1 MNTMKKVYIEKND
14 KQSPVEGS
22 SPEKGGAKRRGKA
35 TAQGA
40 KKTKGRRKRA
50 KVVMPKINNMQKPA
64 GMKLEEWQ
72 VALRKLQAEKETF
85 AIRMVDEQ
93 YAPGEFRVAN
103 AATRNEYKVVYRG
116 KNSLWNYCSCYD
128 FKTSQLGTCKHM
140 EAVKLWVRKK
150 RKKVQVAEPDYSS
163 VYIDYKGPRRVK
175 IRIGDHGREMLE
187 RLAKD
192 YFDESGVLREDA
204 YARFDVFVQAAK
216 AIAPD
221 FRCYDDALDYVLE
234 RRDRIK
240 RCRLLEEKYTDEYL
254 DQMLTVPL
262 YPYQKEGTRFAVR
275 AGKAIIADEMG
286 LGKTLQA
293 IASAEVYLREG
304 MAEQVLVVCP
314 TSLKYQWKREIERFT
329 GGDRV
334 ESSGKGVE
342 DGLTIPK
349 VVVVEGAPAKRA
361 KLYKAP
367 APYKIVSYHTMC
379 NDVRH
384 LGKLDTDVLIM
395 DEIQRLKN
403 WDTLISRAARKIA
416 SRYAVLLSGT
426 PMENRLEEL
435 YANMELVDQ
444 FCLGPY
450 YQFRDQHILLHP
462 ETGAIMGYKD
472 LNAIG
477 EAVSN
482 RLLRRTKKGVR
493 LQLPKRSDQFVLVPM
508 TQRQDDLHSEFKWD
522 LLVILNK
529 YRKYHYMTEQDRLH
543 VLKLLGQMRM
553 VADSTFILEQNLTT
567 RSDVKIAEV
576 MNLLDNVL
584 ESGDEKV
591 VVFSEW
597 ERMTRLVAM
606 ELDKRGVRYEYLNGR
621 VPSKRR
627 GELVDDF
634 TMLPESRVFLSTDA
648 GSTGLNL
655 QVAST
660 LINMDL
666 PWNPAVLEQRI
677 ARIFRLGQEK
687 PVQIINLVSK
697 GSIEEGMINKLRF
710 KKSMF
715 EGVLDGGADTV
726 FVDESKFKKLMD
738 DLTIVME
745 ATPDAPEVE
754 YVDEEVEQE
763 QKGKTAA
770 EASLDEVLADA
781 SEPDDESSVDQGA
794 SLNHEPCAEHES
806 SPEHEFSAEQEASA
820 NHESLAT
827 HQSSED
833 QHPSVGHESSAGQ
846 ELSANHDSSQGQTAT
861 KAQED
866 AQSRPSSHHAS
877 PHPQQLVSQGV
888 SFFSGLAETLKSA
901 EATQQLVDSIVET
914 DKETGETHLKIPVGS
929 KDTVMQMLTLFGKL
943 MNK

>member
-1 MNTMKKVYIEKND
+1 MNTMKKVYIEKKD

-22 SPEKGGAKRRGKA
+22 NPEKDGSKRRGKA

-40 KKTKGRRKRA
+40 KKTKGRCKRA

-116 KNSLWNYCSCYD
+116 KDSLWNYCSCYD

-334 ESSGKGVE
+334 ESSGKGMD

-361 KLYKAP
+361 KLYKTP

-462 ETGAIMGYKD
+462 ETGGIMGYKD

-529 YRKYHYMTEQDRLH
+529 YRKYHYMTEQDRLR

-567 RSDVKIAEV
+567 RSDVKIAEA

-634 TMLPESRVFLSTDA
+634 TTLPESRVFLSTDA

-794 SLNHEPCAEHES
+794 SVDYEPSAEHES
-806 SPEHEFSAEQEASA
+806 SPEHELSAEQEASA
-820 NHESLAT
+820 DHESLAT

-861 KAQED
+861 KAQEG

-929 KDTVMQMLTLFGKL
+929 KDTVILMLTLFGKL

>member
-1 MNTMKKVYIEKND
+1 MNTMKKVYIEKKD

-22 SPEKGGAKRRGKA
+22 SPEKDGAKRRGKA

-116 KNSLWNYCSCYD
+116 KDSLWNYCSCYD

-334 ESSGKGVE
+334 ESSGKGMD

-426 PMENRLEEL
+426 PMENKLEEL

-462 ETGAIMGYKD
+462 ETGGIMGYKD

-508 TQRQDDLHSEFKWD
+508 TQRQDDLHSEFS
-522 LLVILNK
+522 N
-529 YRKYHYMTEQDRLH
+529 
-543 VLKLLGQMRM
+543 
-553 VADSTFILEQNLTT
+553 S
-567 RSDVKIAEV
+567 
-576 MNLLDNVL
+576 
-584 ESGDEKV
+584 
-591 VVFSEW
+591 
-597 ERMTRLVAM
+597 
-606 ELDKRGVRYEYLNGR
+606 
-621 VPSKRR
+621 
-627 GELVDDF
+627 
-634 TMLPESRVFLSTDA
+634 
-648 GSTGLNL
+648 
-655 QVAST
+655 
-660 LINMDL
+660 
-666 PWNPAVLEQRI
+666 
-677 ARIFRLGQEK
+677 
-687 PVQIINLVSK
+687 
-697 GSIEEGMINKLRF
+697 
-710 KKSMF
+710 
-715 EGVLDGGADTV
+715 
-726 FVDESKFKKLMD
+726 
-738 DLTIVME
+738 
-745 ATPDAPEVE
+745 
-754 YVDEEVEQE
+754 
-763 QKGKTAA
+763 
-770 EASLDEVLADA
+770 
-781 SEPDDESSVDQGA
+781 
-794 SLNHEPCAEHES
+794 
-806 SPEHEFSAEQEASA
+806 
-820 NHESLAT
+820 
-827 HQSSED
+827 
-833 QHPSVGHESSAGQ
+833 
-846 ELSANHDSSQGQTAT
+846 
-861 KAQED
+861 
-866 AQSRPSSHHAS
+866 
-877 PHPQQLVSQGV
+877 
-888 SFFSGLAETLKSA
+888 
-901 EATQQLVDSIVET
+901 
-914 DKETGETHLKIPVGS
+914 
-929 KDTVMQMLTLFGKL
+929 
-943 MNK
+943 

>member
-1 MNTMKKVYIEKND
+1 MNTMKKVYIEKKD

-22 SPEKGGAKRRGKA
+22 SPEKDGAKRRGKA

-116 KNSLWNYCSCYD
+116 KDSLWNYCSCYD

-334 ESSGKGVE
+334 ECSGEGVE
-342 DGLTIPK
+342 DGLAIPK

-426 PMENRLEEL
+426 PMENKLEEL

-462 ETGAIMGYKD
+462 ETGGIMGYKD

-529 YRKYHYMTEQDRLH
+529 YRKYHYMTEQDRLR

-553 VADSTFILEQNLTT
+553 VADSTFVLEQNLTT

-634 TMLPESRVFLSTDA
+634 TTLPESRVFLSTDA

-820 NHESLAT
+820 DHESLAT

>member
-1 MNTMKKVYIEKND
+1 MNTMKKVYIEKKD

-22 SPEKGGAKRRGKA
+22 SPEKDGAKRRGKA

-116 KNSLWNYCSCYD
+116 KDSLWNYCSCYD

-334 ESSGKGVE
+334 ECSGEGMD

-349 VVVVEGAPAKRA
+349 VVVVEGTPAKRA

-426 PMENRLEEL
+426 PMENKLEEL

-529 YRKYHYMTEQDRLH
+529 YRKYHYMTEQDRLR

-634 TMLPESRVFLSTDA
+634 TTLPESRVFLSTDA

-763 QKGKTAA
+763 QKGKTAT

-781 SEPDDESSVDQGA
+781 SEPDDESSVEQGA
-794 SLNHEPCAEHES
+794 SVNHEPLAEHES

-820 NHESLAT
+820 GHESLVT

-833 QHPSVGHESSAGQ
+833 QHPSADHGASAAQG
-846 ELSANHDSSQGQTAT
+846 SAANHDSSQGQTAT
-861 KAQED
+861 KAQD
-866 AQSRPSSHHAS
+866 GAQNRPSSHHAS

-929 KDTVMQMLTLFGKL
+929 KDTVIQMLTLFGKL

>member
-1 MNTMKKVYIEKND
+1 MNTIKKVYIEKKD

-93 YAPGEFRVAN
+93 YAPGEFRVVN

-116 KNSLWNYCSCYD
+116 KDSLWNYCSCYD

-334 ESSGKGVE
+334 ECSGEGVE

-426 PMENRLEEL
+426 PMENKLEEL

-462 ETGAIMGYKD
+462 ETGGIMGYKD

-529 YRKYHYMTEQDRLH
+529 YRKYHYMTEQDRLR

-634 TMLPESRVFLSTDA
+634 TTLPESRVFLSTDA

-726 FVDESKFKKLMD
+726 FADESKFKKLMD
-738 DLTIVME
+738 DLTIVMK

-763 QKGKTAA
+763 QKGKTAT

-781 SEPDDESSVDQGA
+781 SEPDDESSVDRG
-794 SLNHEPCAEHES
+794 SSVDHEPSAEHES
-806 SPEHEFSAEQEASA
+806 SPEYEFSAEQEASA
-820 NHESLAT
+820 DHESLAT
-827 HQSSED
+827 HQSSEG
-833 QHPSVGHESSAGQ
+833 QHPSADHGASAAQG
-846 ELSANHDSSQGQTAT
+846 SAANHDSSQGQTAT
-861 KAQED
+861 KAQD
-866 AQSRPSSHHAS
+866 GVQSRTSSHHAS

-914 DKETGETHLKIPVGS
+914 DKETGEAHLKIPVGS

>member
-1 MNTMKKVYIEKND
+1 MSTMKKVHIEK
-14 KQSPVEGS
+14 KEEQSPAEAS
-22 SPEKGGAKRRGKA
+22 NPEKDGGKRRWKA
-35 TAQGA
+35 TAQGT

-116 KNSLWNYCSCYD
+116 KDSLWNYCSCYD

-192 YFDESGVLREDA
+192 YFDDSGVLREDA

-349 VVVVEGAPAKRA
+349 VVVVEGTPAKRD

-367 APYKIVSYHTMC
+367 APYKIVSYHTMS

-384 LGKLDTDVLIM
+384 LGKLDADVLIM

-426 PMENRLEEL
+426 PMENKLEEL

-462 ETGAIMGYKD
+462 ETGGIMGYKD

-529 YRKYHYMTEQDRLH
+529 YRKYHYMTEQDRLR

-606 ELDKRGVRYEYLNGR
+606 ELDKRGISYEYLNGR

-634 TMLPESRVFLSTDA
+634 TTLPESRVFLSTDA

-738 DLTIVME
+738 DLAFVME

-763 QKGKTAA
+763 QKGKTSV
-770 EASLDEVLADA
+770 EVSLDEALADA
-781 SEPDDESSVDQGA
+781 SEADDESSVDQ
-794 SLNHEPCAEHES
+794 ES
-806 SPEHEFSAEQEASA
+806 SVDYGPSAEYESSA
-820 NHESLAT
+820 DYESLAT
-827 HQSSED
+827 HQSSEGQLPSADHGAIAD
-833 QHPSVGHESSAGQ
+833 QEPP
-846 ELSANHDSSQGQTAT
+846 ANHDPSQGQTPM
-861 KAQED
+861 KAQD
-866 AQSRPSSHHAS
+866 GAQERPSSHHAS

-914 DKETGETHLKIPVGS
+914 DKETGEAHLKIPVGS

>member
-1 MNTMKKVYIEKND
+1 MSTMKKVHIEK
-14 KQSPVEGS
+14 KEEQSPVEAA
-22 SPEKGGAKRRGKA
+22 SPEKGGGKRRGKA

-72 VALRKLQAEKETF
+72 IALRKLQAEKETF

-93 YAPGEFRVAN
+93 YALGEFRVVN

-116 KNSLWNYCSCYD
+116 KDSLWNYCSCYD

-140 EAVKLWVRKK
+140 EAVKLWVRQK

-349 VVVVEGAPAKRA
+349 VVVVEGTPAKRA
-361 KLYKAP
+361 KLHKAP
-367 APYKIVSYHTMC
+367 APYKIVSYHTMS

-403 WDTLISRAARKIA
+403 WDTLISAHI
-416 SRYAVLLSGT
+416 
-426 PMENRLEEL
+426 
-435 YANMELVDQ
+435 
-444 FCLGPY
+444 
-450 YQFRDQHILLHP
+450 ILLC
-462 ETGAIMGYKD
+462 
-472 LNAIG
+472 
-477 EAVSN
+477 
-482 RLLRRTKKGVR
+482 
-493 LQLPKRSDQFVLVPM
+493 F
-508 TQRQDDLHSEFKWD
+508 
-522 LLVILNK
+522 
-529 YRKYHYMTEQDRLH
+529 
-543 VLKLLGQMRM
+543 
-553 VADSTFILEQNLTT
+553 
-567 RSDVKIAEV
+567 
-576 MNLLDNVL
+576 
-584 ESGDEKV
+584 
-591 VVFSEW
+591 
-597 ERMTRLVAM
+597 
-606 ELDKRGVRYEYLNGR
+606 
-621 VPSKRR
+621 
-627 GELVDDF
+627 
-634 TMLPESRVFLSTDA
+634 
-648 GSTGLNL
+648 
-655 QVAST
+655 
-660 LINMDL
+660 
-666 PWNPAVLEQRI
+666 
-677 ARIFRLGQEK
+677 
-687 PVQIINLVSK
+687 
-697 GSIEEGMINKLRF
+697 
-710 KKSMF
+710 
-715 EGVLDGGADTV
+715 
-726 FVDESKFKKLMD
+726 
-738 DLTIVME
+738 
-745 ATPDAPEVE
+745 
-754 YVDEEVEQE
+754 
-763 QKGKTAA
+763 
-770 EASLDEVLADA
+770 
-781 SEPDDESSVDQGA
+781 
-794 SLNHEPCAEHES
+794 
-806 SPEHEFSAEQEASA
+806 
-820 NHESLAT
+820 
-827 HQSSED
+827 
-833 QHPSVGHESSAGQ
+833 
-846 ELSANHDSSQGQTAT
+846 
-861 KAQED
+861 
-866 AQSRPSSHHAS
+866 
-877 PHPQQLVSQGV
+877 
-888 SFFSGLAETLKSA
+888 
-901 EATQQLVDSIVET
+901 
-914 DKETGETHLKIPVGS
+914 
-929 KDTVMQMLTLFGKL
+929 
-943 MNK
+943 

>member
-1 MNTMKKVYIEKND
+1 MNTMKKVYIEKKD

-116 KNSLWNYCSCYD
+116 KDSLWNYCSCYD

-204 YARFDVFVQAAK
+204 YARFDVFIQAAK

-334 ESSGKGVE
+334 ECSGEGVE

-384 LGKLDTDVLIM
+384 QGKLDTDVLIM

-426 PMENRLEEL
+426 PMENKLEEL

-462 ETGAIMGYKD
+462 ETGGIMGYKD

-529 YRKYHYMTEQDRLH
+529 YRKYHYMTEQDRLR

-634 TMLPESRVFLSTDA
+634 TTLPESRVFLSTDA

-738 DLTIVME
+738 DLTIVMK

-794 SLNHEPCAEHES
+794 SVDHEPSAEHES

-820 NHESLAT
+820 DHESLAT
-827 HQSSED
+827 HQSSEG
-833 QHPSVGHESSAGQ
+833 QHPSAEHGASAVQG
-846 ELSANHDSSQGQTAT
+846 SAANHDSSQGQTAT
-861 KAQED
+861 KAQEG

-929 KDTVMQMLTLFGKL
+929 KNTVIQMLTLFGKL

>member
-1 MNTMKKVYIEKND
+1 MNTMKKVYIEKKD

-116 KNSLWNYCSCYD
+116 KDSLWNYCSCYD

-334 ESSGKGVE
+334 ESSGEGVE

-349 VVVVEGAPAKRA
+349 VVVVEGTPAKRA
-361 KLYKAP
+361 KLYKTP

-426 PMENRLEEL
+426 PMENKLEEL

-462 ETGAIMGYKD
+462 ETGGIMGYKD

-529 YRKYHYMTEQDRLH
+529 YRKYHYMTEQDRLR

-553 VADSTFILEQNLTT
+553 VADSTFILEQNLMT

-634 TMLPESRVFLSTDA
+634 TTLPESRVFLSTDA

-763 QKGKTAA
+763 QKGKTAT

-781 SEPDDESSVDQGA
+781 SEPDDESSVEQGA
-794 SLNHEPCAEHES
+794 SVNHEPLAEHES

-820 NHESLAT
+820 GHESLAT

-861 KAQED
+861 KAQD
-866 AQSRPSSHHAS
+866 GAQSRPSSHHAS

>member
-1 MNTMKKVYIEKND
+1 MKKVYIEKKD
-14 KQSPVEGS
+14 KQTPVEGS

-116 KNSLWNYCSCYD
+116 KDNLWNYCSCYD

-204 YARFDVFVQAAK
+204 YARFDVFIQAAK

-334 ESSGKGVE
+334 ECSGEGVE
-342 DGLTIPK
+342 DGLAIPK

-426 PMENRLEEL
+426 PMENKLEEL

-529 YRKYHYMTEQDRLH
+529 YRKYHYMTEQDRLR

-553 VADSTFILEQNLTT
+553 VADSTFVLEQNLTT

-634 TMLPESRVFLSTDA
+634 TTLPESRVFLSTDA

-715 EGVLDGGADTV
+715 EGVLNGGADTV

-820 NHESLAT
+820 DHESLAT

-861 KAQED
+861 KAQEG

-929 KDTVMQMLTLFGKL
+929 KDAVIQMLTLFGKL

>member
-1 MNTMKKVYIEKND
+1 MNTMKKVYIEKKD

-116 KNSLWNYCSCYD
+116 KDSLWNYCSCYD

-334 ESSGKGVE
+334 ECSGEGVE

-426 PMENRLEEL
+426 PMENKLEEL

-462 ETGAIMGYKD
+462 ETGGIMGYKD

-529 YRKYHYMTEQDRLH
+529 YRKYHYMTEQDRLR

-634 TMLPESRVFLSTDA
+634 TTLPESRVFLSTDA

-763 QKGKTAA
+763 QKGKTAT

-781 SEPDDESSVDQGA
+781 SEPDDESSVEQGA
-794 SLNHEPCAEHES
+794 SVNHEPLAEHES

-820 NHESLAT
+820 DHESLAT

-833 QHPSVGHESSAGQ
+833 QHPSVGHESSADQ

-861 KAQED
+861 KAQEG

>member
-1 MNTMKKVYIEKND
+1 MSTMKKVPIEK
-14 KQSPVEGS
+14 KEEQSPVEVS
-22 SPEKGGAKRRGKA
+22 SPEKGGGKRRGKA

-40 KKTKGRRKRA
+40 KKTKGRHKRA

-72 VALRKLQAEKETF
+72 IALRKLQAEKETF

-93 YAPGEFRVAN
+93 YAPGEFRVVN
-103 AATRNEYKVVYRG
+103 AATRSEYKVVYRG
-116 KNSLWNYCSCYD
+116 KDSQWNYCSCYD

-150 RKKVQVAEPDYSS
+150 RKKVQVAGPDYSS

-192 YFDESGVLREDA
+192 YFDELGVLREDA

-349 VVVVEGAPAKRA
+349 VVVVEGTPAKRD

-367 APYKIVSYHTMC
+367 APYKIVSYHTMS

-426 PMENRLEEL
+426 PMENKLEEL

-462 ETGAIMGYKD
+462 ETGGIMGYKD

-529 YRKYHYMTEQDRLH
+529 YRKYHYMTEQDRLR

-597 ERMTRLVAM
+597 ERMTRLMAM

-634 TMLPESRVFLSTDA
+634 TTLPESRVFLSTDA

-738 DLTIVME
+738 DLAVVME

-763 QKGKTAA
+763 QKGKTSV
-770 EASLDEVLADA
+770 EASLDEALADA
-781 SEPDDESSVDQGA
+781 SEADDESSVDQ
-794 SLNHEPCAEHES
+794 ES
-806 SPEHEFSAEQEASA
+806 SVDYGPSAEYESSA
-820 NHESLAT
+820 DYESLAT
-827 HQSSED
+827 HQSSEGQLPSADHGAIAD
-833 QHPSVGHESSAGQ
+833 QEPP
-846 ELSANHDSSQGQTAT
+846 ANHDPSQGQTPT
-861 KAQED
+861 KAQD
-866 AQSRPSSHHAS
+866 GAQERPSSHHAL

-914 DKETGETHLKIPVGS
+914 DKETGEAHLKIPVGS
-929 KDTVMQMLTLFGKL
+929 KNTVMQMLTLFGKL

>member
-1 MNTMKKVYIEKND
+1 MNTMKKVYIEKKD

-22 SPEKGGAKRRGKA
+22 SPEKDGAKRRGKA

-334 ESSGKGVE
+334 ECSGEGVE

-426 PMENRLEEL
+426 PMENKLEEL

-462 ETGAIMGYKD
+462 ETGGIMGYKD

-529 YRKYHYMTEQDRLH
+529 YRKYHYMTEQDRLR

-634 TMLPESRVFLSTDA
+634 TTLPESRVFLSTDA

-820 NHESLAT
+820 DHESLAT
-827 HQSSED
+827 YQSSED

>member
-1 MNTMKKVYIEKND
+1 MSTMKKVPIEK
-14 KQSPVEGS
+14 KEEQSPVEAS
-22 SPEKGGAKRRGKA
+22 SPEKGGGKRRGKA

-40 KKTKGRRKRA
+40 KKTKGRHKRA

-72 VALRKLQAEKETF
+72 IALRKLQAEKETF

-93 YAPGEFRVAN
+93 YAPGEFRVVN
-103 AATRNEYKVVYRG
+103 AATRSEYKVVYRG
-116 KNSLWNYCSCYD
+116 KDSQWNYCSCYD

-192 YFDESGVLREDA
+192 YFDELGVLREDA

-349 VVVVEGAPAKRA
+349 VVVVEGTPAKRD

-367 APYKIVSYHTMC
+367 APYKIVSYHTMS

-426 PMENRLEEL
+426 PMENKLEEL

-462 ETGAIMGYKD
+462 ETGGIMGYKD

-529 YRKYHYMTEQDRLH
+529 YRKYHYMTEQDRLR

-606 ELDKRGVRYEYLNGR
+606 ELDKRGISYEYLNGR

-634 TMLPESRVFLSTDA
+634 TTLPESRVFLSTDA

-738 DLTIVME
+738 DLAVVME

-763 QKGKTAA
+763 QKGKTSV
-770 EASLDEVLADA
+770 EASLDEALADA
-781 SEPDDESSVDQGA
+781 SEADDESSVDQKSSVDYGP
-794 SLNHEPCAEHES
+794 SAEYES
-806 SPEHEFSAEQEASA
+806 SADY
-820 NHESLAT
+820 ESLAT
-827 HQSSED
+827 HQSSEGQLPSADHGAIAD
-833 QHPSVGHESSAGQ
+833 QEPP
-846 ELSANHDSSQGQTAT
+846 ANHDPSQGQTPT
-861 KAQED
+861 KAQDGTQE
-866 AQSRPSSHHAS
+866 RPSSHHAS

-914 DKETGETHLKIPVGS
+914 DKETGEAHLKIPVGS

>member
-342 DGLTIPK
+342 DGLAIPK

-781 SEPDDESSVDQGA
+781 SEPDDESSVDRG
-794 SLNHEPCAEHES
+794 SSVDYEPSAEHES
-806 SPEHEFSAEQEASA
+806 SPEYEFSAEQEASA
-820 NHESLAT
+820 DHESLAT

-861 KAQED
+861 KAQEG

-929 KDTVMQMLTLFGKL
+929 KDTVIQMLTLFGKL

>member
-1 MNTMKKVYIEKND
+1 MNTMKKVYIEKKD

-22 SPEKGGAKRRGKA
+22 SPEKDGAKRRGKA

-116 KNSLWNYCSCYD
+116 KDSLWNYCSCYD

-334 ESSGKGVE
+334 ECSGEGVE

-426 PMENRLEEL
+426 PMENKLEEL

-462 ETGAIMGYKD
+462 ETGGIMGYKD

-493 LQLPKRSDQFVLVPM
+493 LQLPKRNDQFVLVPM

-529 YRKYHYMTEQDRLH
+529 YRKYHYMTEQDRLR

-763 QKGKTAA
+763 QKGKTAT

-781 SEPDDESSVDQGA
+781 SEPDDESSVEQGA
-794 SLNHEPCAEHES
+794 SVNHEPLAEHES

-820 NHESLAT
+820 GHESLVT

-833 QHPSVGHESSAGQ
+833 QHPSADHGASAAQG
-846 ELSANHDSSQGQTAT
+846 SAANHDSFQGQTAT
-861 KAQED
+861 KAQD
-866 AQSRPSSHHAS
+866 GAQSRPSSHHAS

-929 KDTVMQMLTLFGKL
+929 KDTVIQMLTLFGKL

>member
-1 MNTMKKVYIEKND
+1 MNTMKKVYIEKKD
-14 KQSPVEGS
+14 KQSPVKGS
-22 SPEKGGAKRRGKA
+22 SPEKDGAKRRGKA

-40 KKTKGRRKRA
+40 KKTKGLRKRA

-116 KNSLWNYCSCYD
+116 KDSLWNYCSCYD

-334 ESSGKGVE
+334 ECSGEGVE

-426 PMENRLEEL
+426 PMENKLEEL

-462 ETGAIMGYKD
+462 ETGGIMGYKD

-529 YRKYHYMTEQDRLH
+529 YRKYHYMTEQDRLR

-763 QKGKTAA
+763 QKGKTAT

-781 SEPDDESSVDQGA
+781 SEPDDESSVDRGA

-806 SPEHEFSAEQEASA
+806 SPEHEF
-820 NHESLAT
+820 
-827 HQSSED
+827 
-833 QHPSVGHESSAGQ
+833 SAGQ

-861 KAQED
+861 KAQEG

>member
-1 MNTMKKVYIEKND
+1 MKKVPIEK
-14 KQSPVEGS
+14 KEEQSPMGAS
-22 SPEKGGAKRRGKA
+22 SPEKGGGKRRGKA

-72 VALRKLQAEKETF
+72 IALRKLQAEKETF

-93 YAPGEFRVAN
+93 YAPGEFRVVN
-103 AATRNEYKVVYRG
+103 AATRSEYKVVYRG
-116 KNSLWNYCSCYD
+116 KNCLWNYCSCYD

-187 RLAKD
+187 RLAID

-349 VVVVEGAPAKRA
+349 VVVVEGTPAKRA

-367 APYKIVSYHTMC
+367 APYKIVSYHTMS

-426 PMENRLEEL
+426 PMENKLEEL

-462 ETGAIMGYKD
+462 ETGGIMGYKD

-529 YRKYHYMTEQDRLH
+529 YRKYHYMTEQDRLR
-543 VLKLLGQMRM
+543 VLKLLSQMRM

-606 ELDKRGVRYEYLNGR
+606 ELDKRGIRYEYLNGR

-634 TMLPESRVFLSTDA
+634 TTLPESRVFLSTDA

-726 FVDESKFKKLMD
+726 FVDESKFN
-738 DLTIVME
+738 
-745 ATPDAPEVE
+745 P
-754 YVDEEVEQE
+754 
-763 QKGKTAA
+763 
-770 EASLDEVLADA
+770 SLI
-781 SEPDDESSVDQGA
+781 
-794 SLNHEPCAEHES
+794 
-806 SPEHEFSAEQEASA
+806 
-820 NHESLAT
+820 
-827 HQSSED
+827 
-833 QHPSVGHESSAGQ
+833 
-846 ELSANHDSSQGQTAT
+846 
-861 KAQED
+861 
-866 AQSRPSSHHAS
+866 
-877 PHPQQLVSQGV
+877 PH
-888 SFFSGLAETLKSA
+888 
-901 EATQQLVDSIVET
+901 
-914 DKETGETHLKIPVGS
+914 
-929 KDTVMQMLTLFGKL
+929 
-943 MNK
+943 

>member
-1 MNTMKKVYIEKND
+1 MNTMKKVYIEKKD

-22 SPEKGGAKRRGKA
+22 SPEKDGAKRRGKA

-116 KNSLWNYCSCYD
+116 KDSLWNYCSCYD

-204 YARFDVFVQAAK
+204 YARFDVFIQAAK

-334 ESSGKGVE
+334 ESSGEGVE

-426 PMENRLEEL
+426 PMENKLEEL

-529 YRKYHYMTEQDRLH
+529 YRKYHYMTEQDRLR

-634 TMLPESRVFLSTDA
+634 TTLPESRVFLSTDA

-763 QKGKTAA
+763 QKGKTAT

-781 SEPDDESSVDQGA
+781 SEPDDESSVDRG
-794 SLNHEPCAEHES
+794 SSVNHEPLAEHES

-820 NHESLAT
+820 DHESLAT

-833 QHPSVGHESSAGQ
+833 QHPSVDHESSAGQ
-846 ELSANHDSSQGQTAT
+846 ELSANHDPSQGQTAS

-929 KDTVMQMLTLFGKL
+929 KDTVIQMLTLFGKL

>member
-1 MNTMKKVYIEKND
+1 MSTMKKVPIEK
-14 KQSPVEGS
+14 KEEQSPMGAS
-22 SPEKGGAKRRGKA
+22 SPEKGGGKRRGKV

-72 VALRKLQAEKETF
+72 IALRKLQAEKETF

-93 YAPGEFRVAN
+93 YAPGEFRVVN
-103 AATRNEYKVVYRG
+103 AATRSEYKVVYRG
-116 KNSLWNYCSCYD
+116 KDSLWNYCSCYD

-192 YFDESGVLREDA
+192 YFDELGVLREDA

-349 VVVVEGAPAKRA
+349 VVVVEGTPAKRA

-367 APYKIVSYHTMC
+367 APYKIVSYHTMS

-426 PMENRLEEL
+426 PMENKLEEL

-462 ETGAIMGYKD
+462 ETGGIMGYKD

-529 YRKYHYMTEQDRLH
+529 YRKYHYMTEQDRLR
-543 VLKLLGQMRM
+543 VLKLLSQMRM

-606 ELDKRGVRYEYLNGR
+606 ELDKRGIRYEYLNGR

-634 TMLPESRVFLSTDA
+634 TTLPESRVFLSTDA

-738 DLTIVME
+738 DLAVVME

-763 QKGKTAA
+763 QKGKTSV
-770 EASLDEVLADA
+770 EASLDEALADA
-781 SEPDDESSVDQGA
+781 SEADDDSSVDQESSVDYGP
-794 SLNHEPCAEHES
+794 SAEYES
-806 SPEHEFSAEQEASA
+806 SADY
-820 NHESLAT
+820 ESLAT
-827 HQSSED
+827 HQSSEGQLPSADHGAIAD
-833 QHPSVGHESSAGQ
+833 QEPP
-846 ELSANHDSSQGQTAT
+846 ANHDPSQGQTPT
-861 KAQED
+861 KAQDGAKE
-866 AQSRPSSHHAS
+866 RPSSHHAS

-914 DKETGETHLKIPVGS
+914 DKETGEAHLKIPVGS

>member
-1 MNTMKKVYIEKND
+1 MNTMKKVYIEKKD

-22 SPEKGGAKRRGKA
+22 SPEKDGAKRRGKA

-116 KNSLWNYCSCYD
+116 KDSLWNYCSCYD

-334 ESSGKGVE
+334 ECSGEGVE

-361 KLYKAP
+361 KLYKAH

-426 PMENRLEEL
+426 PMENKLEEL

-462 ETGAIMGYKD
+462 ETGGIMGYKD

-529 YRKYHYMTEQDRLH
+529 YRKYHYMTEQDRLR

-567 RSDVKIAEV
+567 RSDVKIAEA

-794 SLNHEPCAEHES
+794 SVNHEPCAEHES

-820 NHESLAT
+820 DHESLAT

-861 KAQED
+861 KAQEG

>member
-1 MNTMKKVYIEKND
+1 MSTMKKVPIEK
-14 KQSPVEGS
+14 KEEQSPMGAS
-22 SPEKGGAKRRGKA
+22 IPEKGGGKRRGKA

-40 KKTKGRRKRA
+40 KKTKGRHKRA

-72 VALRKLQAEKETF
+72 IALRKLQAEKETF

-93 YAPGEFRVAN
+93 YAPGEFRVVN
-103 AATRNEYKVVYRG
+103 AATRSEYKVVYRG
-116 KNSLWNYCSCYD
+116 KDSQWNYCSCYD

-334 ESSGKGVE
+334 ESSGEGVE

-426 PMENRLEEL
+426 PMENKLEEL

-529 YRKYHYMTEQDRLH
+529 YRKYHYMTEQDRLR

-567 RSDVKIAEV
+567 RSDIKIAEV

-597 ERMTRLVAM
+597 ERMTLLVAM

-634 TMLPESRVFLSTDA
+634 TTLPESRVFLSTDA

-763 QKGKTAA
+763 QKRKTAT

-781 SEPDDESSVDQGA
+781 SEPDDESSVDRG
-794 SLNHEPCAEHES
+794 SSVDYEPSAEHES
-806 SPEHEFSAEQEASA
+806 SPEYEFSAEQEASA
-820 NHESLAT
+820 GHESLAT
-827 HQSSED
+827 QQSSED

-861 KAQED
+861 KAQEG
-866 AQSRPSSHHAS
+866 AQSRPSSHRAS

>member
-1 MNTMKKVYIEKND
+1 MNTMKKVYIEKKD

-22 SPEKGGAKRRGKA
+22 SPEKDGAKRRGKA

-116 KNSLWNYCSCYD
+116 KDSLWNYCSCYD

-334 ESSGKGVE
+334 ESSGKGMD

-384 LGKLDTDVLIM
+384 LGKLDTVVLLM

-426 PMENRLEEL
+426 PMENKLEEL

-462 ETGAIMGYKD
+462 ETGGIMGYKD

-529 YRKYHYMTEQDRLH
+529 YRKYHYMTEQDRLR

-634 TMLPESRVFLSTDA
+634 TTLPESRVFLSTDA

-763 QKGKTAA
+763 QKGKTAT

-781 SEPDDESSVDQGA
+781 SEPDDESSVDRG
-794 SLNHEPCAEHES
+794 SSVNHEPLAEHES

-820 NHESLAT
+820 GHESLVT

-833 QHPSVGHESSAGQ
+833 QHPSADHGASAAQGAA
-846 ELSANHDSSQGQTAT
+846 ANHDSSQGQTAT
-861 KAQED
+861 KTQD
-866 AQSRPSSHHAS
+866 GAQSRPSSHHAS

>member
-1 MNTMKKVYIEKND
+1 MNTMKKVYIEKKD

-22 SPEKGGAKRRGKA
+22 SPEKDGAKRRGKA

-334 ESSGKGVE
+334 ECSGEGVE

-426 PMENRLEEL
+426 PMENKLEEL

-477 EAVSN
+477 EVVSN

-529 YRKYHYMTEQDRLH
+529 YRKYHYMTEQDRLR

-781 SEPDDESSVDQGA
+781 SEPDDESSVDRG
-794 SLNHEPCAEHES
+794 SSVDYEPSAEHES
-806 SPEHEFSAEQEASA
+806 SPEYEFSAEQEASA
-820 NHESLAT
+820 DHESLAT

-861 KAQED
+861 KAQD
-866 AQSRPSSHHAS
+866 GAQSRPSSHHAS

>member
-1 MNTMKKVYIEKND
+1 MNTMKKVYIEKKD

-116 KNSLWNYCSCYD
+116 KDSLWNYCSCYD

-187 RLAKD
+187 RLAKN

-334 ESSGKGVE
+334 ECSGEGVE

-403 WDTLISRAARKIA
+403 WDTLISRAARKIV

-426 PMENRLEEL
+426 PMENKLEEL

-462 ETGAIMGYKD
+462 ETGGIMGYKD

-529 YRKYHYMTEQDRLH
+529 YRKYHYMTEQDRLR

-634 TMLPESRVFLSTDA
+634 TTLPESRVFLSTDA

-660 LINMDL
+660 LVNMDL

-763 QKGKTAA
+763 QKGKTAT
-770 EASLDEVLADA
+770 EASLDEVFADA
-781 SEPDDESSVDQGA
+781 SEPDDESSVDQGS
-794 SLNHEPCAEHES
+794 SLDYEPSAEHES
-806 SPEHEFSAEQEASA
+806 SPEYEFSAEQEASA
-820 NHESLAT
+820 DHESLAT

-833 QHPSVGHESSAGQ
+833 QHPSADHGASAAQG
-846 ELSANHDSSQGQTAT
+846 SAANHDSSQGQTAT
-861 KAQED
+861 KAQD
-866 AQSRPSSHHAS
+866 GAQSRPSSHHAS
-877 PHPQQLVSQGV
+877 LHPQQLVSQGV